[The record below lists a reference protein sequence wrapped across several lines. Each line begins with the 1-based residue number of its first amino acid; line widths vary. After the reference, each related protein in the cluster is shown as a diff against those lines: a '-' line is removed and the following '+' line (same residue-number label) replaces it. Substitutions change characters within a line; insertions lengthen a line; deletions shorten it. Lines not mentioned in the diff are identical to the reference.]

1 MAPRALEESCAAG
14 RTQSI
19 RLAAADGR
27 DKEATVSSASDPR
40 FSGQAACLVASPIGL
55 LRLVSDGAALTAID
69 FHARGR
75 AAPGRPDDLLLRE
88 AAAQLAAYFARRL
101 RIFDLPLAPQG
112 TPFRRAVWEA
122 LLGVPWGTTA
132 SYGDIARRIGRPR
145 AARAVG
151 AANGANPLP
160 IVIPCHRIVGA
171 DGSLTGFGGGLPI
184 KERLL
189 ALEGVALV

>member
-1 MAPRALEESCAAG
+1 MPN
-14 RTQSI
+14 
-19 RLAAADGR
+19 
-27 DKEATVSSASDPR
+27 ASDPR
-40 FSGQAACLVASPIGL
+40 LFGQATCVVASPIGP
-55 LRLVSDGAALTAID
+55 LRLVSAGAALTAID

-75 AAPGRPDDLLLRE
+75 RSAGLPDDPLLRE

-101 RIFDLPLAPQG
+101 RVFDLPLAPRG

-122 LLGVPWGTTA
+122 LLGVPWGATA

-145 AARAVG
+145 AVRAVG

-171 DGSLTGFGGGLPI
+171 DGSLTGFAGGLAV
-184 KERLL
+184 KARLL
-189 ALEGVALV
+189 ELEGIALV